1 MDLENYYGRRVL
13 VSRHEVKQSG
23 IQELPTIRIDAG
35 NIRCYRCN
43 HVTAKSLGALP
54 QGEFYCPHCINLG
67 RVSTLNKFYHVP
79 EPNQFT
85 IIEPVLTWKG
95 KLSPLQQQAS
105 EKISQGM
112 AAHVQQLLWAVT
124 GAGKTEMMFAG
135 IAAAIKRGE
144 RIGIA
149 SPRVDVCL
157 ELFPRLKA
165 AFANCDIAL
174 LHGRQELPYHYAQL
188 TICTTHQLLRF
199 YHAFDNLIIDEVD
212 AFPYAANASL
222 SYATKQAIKEN
233 GGCLYLTATPGDAL
247 LREIKSK
254 RLVVNYL
261 PLRYHGHL
269 LPQIKVRLAFGWRRR
284 LERQKLP
291 PQVIQQLQETLR
303 EGHRF
308 LLFVPHIADLALVEA
323 ALRHSFT
330 TFRFATVHA
339 SNPERLEKVQKMR
352 DGDYDFLVTTSILER
367 GVTFPEID
375 VYVLGADDPVFSSSA
390 LVQIAGRAGRAQS
403 RPTGR
408 VVFWINCNCRQV
420 NQAISQVKYLNR
432 KGQRLIDGVP
442 FMSPFVKLS

>member
-1 MDLENYYGRRVL
+1 M
-13 VSRHEVKQSG
+13 
-23 IQELPTIRIDAG
+23 
-35 NIRCYRCN
+35 
-43 HVTAKSLGALP
+43 
-54 QGEFYCPHCINLG
+54 
-67 RVSTLNKFYHVP
+67 
-79 EPNQFT
+79 
-85 IIEPVLTWKG
+85 
-95 KLSPLQQQAS
+95 
-105 EKISQGM
+105 
-112 AAHVQQLLWAVT
+112 
-124 GAGKTEMMFAG
+124 
-135 IAAAIKRGE
+135 
-144 RIGIA
+144 
-149 SPRVDVCL
+149 
-157 ELFPRLKA
+157 
-165 AFANCDIAL
+165 
-174 LHGRQELPYHYAQL
+174 HGRQELPYHYAQL

-222 SYATKQAIKEN
+222 LYATKQAIKEN
-233 GGCLYLTATPGDAL
+233 GRCLYLTATPGDAL

-284 LERQKLP
+284 LERQQLP

-303 EGHRF
+303 EGHHF

-339 SNPERLEKVQKMR
+339 SDPERLEKVQKMR

-390 LVQIAGRAGRAQS
+390 LVQIAGRAGRSQS

-408 VVFWINCNCRQV
+408 VIFWINCNCRQV
-420 NQAISQVKYLNR
+420 NQAVSQVKYLNR
-432 KGQRLIDGVP
+432 KGQRLIDGV
-442 FMSPFVKLS
+442 SFVQ

>member
-85 IIEPVLTWKG
+85 VTEPVLTWKG

-105 EKISQGM
+105 EKISRGM
-112 AAHVQQLLWAVT
+112 ADHVQQLLWAVT

-135 IAAAIKRGE
+135 IAAAIERGE

-222 SYATKQAIKEN
+222 LYATKQAIKEN

-339 SNPERLEKVQKMR
+339 SDPERLEKVQKMR

-442 FMSPFVKLS
+442 FM

>member
-1 MDLENYYGRRVL
+1 
-13 VSRHEVKQSG
+13 
-23 IQELPTIRIDAG
+23 
-35 NIRCYRCN
+35 
-43 HVTAKSLGALP
+43 
-54 QGEFYCPHCINLG
+54 
-67 RVSTLNKFYHVP
+67 
-79 EPNQFT
+79 
-85 IIEPVLTWKG
+85 
-95 KLSPLQQQAS
+95 
-105 EKISQGM
+105 M

-222 SYATKQAIKEN
+222 LYATKQAIKEN

-308 LLFVPHIADLALVEA
+308 LLFIPHIADLALVEA
-323 ALRHSFT
+323 ALRHSFA

-339 SNPERLEKVQKMR
+339 SDPERLEKVQKMR

-432 KGQRLIDGVP
+432 KGQRLIDGV
-442 FMSPFVKLS
+442 SFV

>member
-13 VSRHEVKQSG
+13 ASRHEVKQSG

-85 IIEPVLTWKG
+85 VTELVLTWKG

-105 EKISQGM
+105 EKISRGM
-112 AAHVQQLLWAVT
+112 ADHVQQLLWAVT

-135 IAAAIKRGE
+135 IAAAIERGE

-222 SYATKQAIKEN
+222 LYATKQAIKEN

-284 LERQKLP
+284 LERQQLP
-291 PQVIQQLQETLR
+291 PQVIQQLQETLK
-303 EGHRF
+303 EGHHF

-339 SNPERLEKVQKMR
+339 SDLERLEKVQKMR

-390 LVQIAGRAGRAQS
+390 LVQIAGRAGRSQS

-408 VVFWINCNCRQV
+408 VIFWINCNCRQV
-420 NQAISQVKYLNR
+420 NQAVSQVKYLNR
-432 KGQRLIDGVP
+432 KGQRLIDGV
-442 FMSPFVKLS
+442 SFVQ

>member
-222 SYATKQAIKEN
+222 LYATKQAIKEN

-308 LLFVPHIADLALVEA
+308 LLFIPHIADLALVEA
-323 ALRHSFT
+323 ALRHSFA

-339 SNPERLEKVQKMR
+339 SDPERLEKVQKMR

-375 VYVLGADDPVFSSSA
+375 VYVLGADDPVFSTSA

-432 KGQRLIDGVP
+432 KGQRLIDGV
-442 FMSPFVKLS
+442 SFV

>member
-13 VSRHEVKQSG
+13 ASRHEVKQSG

-85 IIEPVLTWKG
+85 VTEPVLTWKG

-105 EKISQGM
+105 EKISRGM
-112 AAHVQQLLWAVT
+112 ADHVQQLLWAVT

-135 IAAAIKRGE
+135 IAAAIECGE

-222 SYATKQAIKEN
+222 LYATKQAIKEN

-269 LPQIKVRLAFGWRRR
+269 LPQIKVKLAFGWRRR
-284 LERQKLP
+284 LERQQLP
-291 PQVIQQLQETLR
+291 PQVIQQLQETLK
-303 EGHRF
+303 EGHHF

-339 SNPERLEKVQKMR
+339 SDLERLEKVQKMR

-390 LVQIAGRAGRAQS
+390 LVQIAGRAGRSQS

-408 VVFWINCNCRQV
+408 VIFWINCNCRQV
-420 NQAISQVKYLNR
+420 NQAVSQVKYLNR
-432 KGQRLIDGVP
+432 KGQRLVDGV
-442 FMSPFVKLS
+442 SFVQ

>member
-13 VSRHEVKQSG
+13 ASRHEVKQSG

-85 IIEPVLTWKG
+85 VTEPVLTWKG

-105 EKISQGM
+105 EKISRGM
-112 AAHVQQLLWAVT
+112 ADHVQQLLWAVT

-135 IAAAIKRGE
+135 IAAAIERGE

-222 SYATKQAIKEN
+222 LYATKQAIKEN

-284 LERQKLP
+284 LERQQLP
-291 PQVIQQLQETLR
+291 PQVIQQLQETLK
-303 EGHRF
+303 EGHHF

-339 SNPERLEKVQKMR
+339 SDLERLEKVKKMR

-390 LVQIAGRAGRAQS
+390 LVQIAGRAGRSQS

-408 VVFWINCNCRQV
+408 VIFWINCNCRQV
-420 NQAISQVKYLNR
+420 NQAVSQVKYLNR
-432 KGQRLIDGVP
+432 KGQRLIDGV
-442 FMSPFVKLS
+442 SFVQ

>member
-1 MDLENYYGRRVL
+1 MDLDNYYGRRVL
-13 VSRHEVKQSG
+13 VSRHEVIQAG

-54 QGEFYCPHCINLG
+54 RGEFYCPHCINLG

-85 IIEPVLTWKG
+85 VTEPVLTWKG

-105 EKISQGM
+105 EKISRGM
-112 AAHVQQLLWAVT
+112 ADHVQQLLWAVT

-135 IAAAIKRGE
+135 IAAAIERGE

-222 SYATKQAIKEN
+222 LYATKQAIKEN

-284 LERQKLP
+284 LERQQLP

-308 LLFVPHIADLALVEA
+308 LLFIPHIADLALVEA

-339 SNPERLEKVQKMR
+339 SDPERLEKVQKMR

-408 VVFWINCNCRQV
+408 VIFWINCNCRQV
-420 NQAISQVKYLNR
+420 NQAVSQVKYLNR
-432 KGQRLIDGVP
+432 KGQRLINGV
-442 FMSPFVKLS
+442 SFVQ

>member
-54 QGEFYCPHCINLG
+54 QGAFYCPHCITLG

-95 KLSPLQQQAS
+95 ELSPLQQQAS

-222 SYATKQAIKEN
+222 LYATKQAIKEN

-442 FMSPFVKLS
+442 FM

>member
-13 VSRHEVKQSG
+13 VSRYEVKQSG

-85 IIEPVLTWKG
+85 VIEPVLTWKG

-135 IAAAIKRGE
+135 IVAAIKRGE

-222 SYATKQAIKEN
+222 LYATKQAIKEN

-339 SNPERLEKVQKMR
+339 SDPERLEKVQKMR

-390 LVQIAGRAGRAQS
+390 LVQIAGRAGRSQS

-420 NQAISQVKYLNR
+420 NQAIFQVKYLNR

-442 FMSPFVKLS
+442 FV

>member
-13 VSRHEVKQSG
+13 ASRHEVKQSG

-85 IIEPVLTWKG
+85 VTEPVLTWKG

-105 EKISQGM
+105 EKISRGM
-112 AAHVQQLLWAVT
+112 ADHVQQLLWAVT

-135 IAAAIKRGE
+135 IAAAIERGE

-222 SYATKQAIKEN
+222 LFATKQAIKEN

-284 LERQKLP
+284 LERQQLP
-291 PQVIQQLQETLR
+291 PQVIQQLQETLK
-303 EGHRF
+303 EGHHF

-339 SNPERLEKVQKMR
+339 SDLERLEKVQKMR

-390 LVQIAGRAGRAQS
+390 LVQIAGRAGRSQS

-408 VVFWINCNCRQV
+408 VIFWINCNCRQV
-420 NQAISQVKYLNR
+420 NQAVSQVKYLNR
-432 KGQRLIDGVP
+432 KGQRLIDGV
-442 FMSPFVKLS
+442 SFVQ

>member
-135 IAAAIKRGE
+135 IVAAIKRGE

-222 SYATKQAIKEN
+222 LYATKQAIKEN

-442 FMSPFVKLS
+442 FM

>member
-13 VSRHEVKQSG
+13 VSRYEVKQSG

-85 IIEPVLTWKG
+85 VTEPVLTWKG

-105 EKISQGM
+105 EKISRGM
-112 AAHVQQLLWAVT
+112 ADHVQQLLWAVT

-222 SYATKQAIKEN
+222 LYATKQAIKEN

-284 LERQKLP
+284 LERQQLP
-291 PQVIQQLQETLR
+291 PQVIQQLQETLK
-303 EGHRF
+303 EGHHF

-339 SNPERLEKVQKMR
+339 SDPERLEKVQKMR

-390 LVQIAGRAGRAQS
+390 LVQIAGRAGRSQS

-408 VVFWINCNCRQV
+408 VIFWINCNCRQV
-420 NQAISQVKYLNR
+420 NQAVSQVKYLNR
-432 KGQRLIDGVP
+432 KGQRLIDGV
-442 FMSPFVKLS
+442 SFVQ

>member
-1 MDLENYYGRRVL
+1 MDLDNYYGRRVL
-13 VSRHEVKQSG
+13 VPRHEVIQAE
-23 IQELPTIRIDAG
+23 IQELPTIRIDAA

-43 HVTAKSLGALP
+43 HVTEKSLGALP
-54 QGEFYCPHCINLG
+54 RGEFYCPHCINLG

-85 IIEPVLTWKG
+85 VTEPVLTWKG

-105 EKISQGM
+105 EKISRGM
-112 AAHVQQLLWAVT
+112 ADHVQQLLWAVT

-135 IAAAIKRGE
+135 IAAAIERGE

-222 SYATKQAIKEN
+222 LYATKQAIKEN

-269 LPQIKVRLAFGWRRR
+269 LPQIKVRLAFGWRQR
-284 LERQKLP
+284 LERQQLP

-308 LLFVPHIADLALVEA
+308 LLFIPHIADLALVEA

-339 SNPERLEKVQKMR
+339 SDPERLEKVQKMR
-352 DGDYDFLVTTSILER
+352 NGDYDFLVTTSILER

-408 VVFWINCNCRQV
+408 VIFWINCNCRQV
-420 NQAISQVKYLNR
+420 NQAVSQVKYLNR
-432 KGQRLIDGVP
+432 KGQRLIDGV
-442 FMSPFVKLS
+442 SFVQ

>member
-1 MDLENYYGRRVL
+1 MDLDNYYGRRVL
-13 VSRHEVKQSG
+13 VPRHEVKQSG

-222 SYATKQAIKEN
+222 LYATKQAIKEN

-291 PQVIQQLQETLR
+291 PQVIQQLQETLK

-308 LLFVPHIADLALVEA
+308 LLFIPHIADLALVEA
-323 ALRHSFT
+323 ALRHSFA

-339 SNPERLEKVQKMR
+339 SDPERLEKVQKMR

-390 LVQIAGRAGRAQS
+390 LVQIAGRAGRSQS

-408 VVFWINCNCRQV
+408 VIFWINCNCRQV
-420 NQAISQVKYLNR
+420 NQAVSQVKYLNR
-432 KGQRLIDGVP
+432 KGQRLIDG
-442 FMSPFVKLS
+442 MPFV

>member
-13 VSRHEVKQSG
+13 ASRHEVKQSG

-85 IIEPVLTWKG
+85 VTEPVLTWKG

-105 EKISQGM
+105 EKISRGM

-135 IAAAIKRGE
+135 IAAAIERGE

-222 SYATKQAIKEN
+222 LYATKQAIKEN

-284 LERQKLP
+284 LERQQLP
-291 PQVIQQLQETLR
+291 PQVIQQLQETLK
-303 EGHRF
+303 EGHHF
-308 LLFVPHIADLALVEA
+308 LLFVPHIADLELVEA

-339 SNPERLEKVQKMR
+339 SDLERLEKVQKMR

-390 LVQIAGRAGRAQS
+390 LVQIAGRAGRSQS

-408 VVFWINCNCRQV
+408 VIFWINCNCRQV
-420 NQAISQVKYLNR
+420 NQAVSQVKYLNR
-432 KGQRLIDGVP
+432 KGQRLVDGV
-442 FMSPFVKLS
+442 SFVQ

>member
-54 QGEFYCPHCINLG
+54 QGEFYCPHCINLV

-85 IIEPVLTWKG
+85 VIEPVLTWKG

-222 SYATKQAIKEN
+222 LYATKQAIKEN

-339 SNPERLEKVQKMR
+339 SDPERLEKVQKMR

-442 FMSPFVKLS
+442 FM

>member
-95 KLSPLQQQAS
+95 ELSPLQQQAS

-222 SYATKQAIKEN
+222 LYATKQAIKEN

-367 GVTFPEID
+367 GVHFPEFD
-375 VYVLGADDPVFSSSA
+375 VFVLGADDPVFSSSA

-442 FMSPFVKLS
+442 FM

>member
-13 VSRHEVKQSG
+13 ASRHEVKQSG

-85 IIEPVLTWKG
+85 VTEPVLTWKG

-105 EKISQGM
+105 EKISRGI
-112 AAHVQQLLWAVT
+112 ADHVQQLLWAVT

-135 IAAAIKRGE
+135 IAAAIERGE

-222 SYATKQAIKEN
+222 LYATKQAIKEN

-284 LERQKLP
+284 LERQQLP
-291 PQVIQQLQETLR
+291 PQVIQQLQETLK
-303 EGHRF
+303 EGHHF

-339 SNPERLEKVQKMR
+339 SDLERLEKVQKMR

-390 LVQIAGRAGRAQS
+390 LVQIAGRAGRSQS

-408 VVFWINCNCRQV
+408 VIFWINCNCRQV
-420 NQAISQVKYLNR
+420 NQAVSQVKYLNR
-432 KGQRLIDGVP
+432 KGQRLVDGV
-442 FMSPFVKLS
+442 SFVQ

>member
-13 VSRHEVKQSG
+13 VSRHDVKQSG

-85 IIEPVLTWKG
+85 VIEPVLTWKG

-135 IAAAIKRGE
+135 IVAAIKRGE

-222 SYATKQAIKEN
+222 LYATKQAIKEN

-442 FMSPFVKLS
+442 FM

>member
-23 IQELPTIRIDAG
+23 IQALPTIRIDAG

-95 KLSPLQQQAS
+95 ELSPLQQQAS

-135 IAAAIKRGE
+135 IVAAIKRGE

-222 SYATKQAIKEN
+222 LYATKQAIKEN

-442 FMSPFVKLS
+442 FM

>member
-95 KLSPLQQQAS
+95 ELSPLQQQAS

-149 SPRVDVCL
+149 SPRVDVCF

-222 SYATKQAIKEN
+222 LYATKQAIKEN

-442 FMSPFVKLS
+442 FM

>member
-13 VSRHEVKQSG
+13 ASRHEVKQSG

-85 IIEPVLTWKG
+85 VTEPVLTWKG

-105 EKISQGM
+105 EKISRGM
-112 AAHVQQLLWAVT
+112 ADHVQQLLWAVT

-135 IAAAIKRGE
+135 IAAAIERGE

-165 AFANCDIAL
+165 AFANCNIAL

-222 SYATKQAIKEN
+222 LYAIKQAIKEN

-284 LERQKLP
+284 LERQQLP
-291 PQVIQQLQETLR
+291 PQVIQQLQETLK
-303 EGHRF
+303 EGHHF

-339 SNPERLEKVQKMR
+339 SDLERLEKVQKMR

-390 LVQIAGRAGRAQS
+390 LVQIAGRAGRSQS

-408 VVFWINCNCRQV
+408 VIFWINCNCRQV
-420 NQAISQVKYLNR
+420 NQAVSQVKYLNR
-432 KGQRLIDGVP
+432 KGQRLIDGV
-442 FMSPFVKLS
+442 SFVQ

>member
-13 VSRHEVKQSG
+13 ASRHEVKQSG
-23 IQELPTIRIDAG
+23 NQELPTIRIDAG

-85 IIEPVLTWKG
+85 VTEPVLTWKG

-105 EKISQGM
+105 EKISRGM
-112 AAHVQQLLWAVT
+112 ADHVQQLLWAVT

-135 IAAAIKRGE
+135 IAAAIERGE

-165 AFANCDIAL
+165 AFANCNIAL

-222 SYATKQAIKEN
+222 LYATKQAIKEN

-284 LERQKLP
+284 LERQQLP
-291 PQVIQQLQETLR
+291 PQVIQQLQETLK
-303 EGHRF
+303 EGHHF

-330 TFRFATVHA
+330 TFRFDTVHA
-339 SNPERLEKVQKMR
+339 SDLERLEKVQKMR

-390 LVQIAGRAGRAQS
+390 LVQIAGRAGRSQS

-408 VVFWINCNCRQV
+408 VIFWINCNCRQV
-420 NQAISQVKYLNR
+420 NQAVSQVKYLNR
-432 KGQRLIDGVP
+432 KGQRLIDGV
-442 FMSPFVKLS
+442 SFVQ

>member
-13 VSRHEVKQSG
+13 VLRHEVKQSG

-105 EKISQGM
+105 EKISRGM

-222 SYATKQAIKEN
+222 LYATKQAIKEN

-323 ALRHSFT
+323 VLRHSFT

-339 SNPERLEKVQKMR
+339 SDPERLEKVQKMR

-390 LVQIAGRAGRAQS
+390 LVQIAGRAGRSQS

-408 VVFWINCNCRQV
+408 VIFWINCNCRQV
-420 NQAISQVKYLNR
+420 NQAVSQVKYLNR
-432 KGQRLIDGVP
+432 KGQRLIDGV
-442 FMSPFVKLS
+442 SFVQ

>member
-13 VSRHEVKQSG
+13 VSRHEVIQSG

-67 RVSTLNKFYHVP
+67 RVSTLTKFYHVP

-85 IIEPVLTWKG
+85 VTEPVLTWKG

-112 AAHVQQLLWAVT
+112 VAHVQQLLWAVT

-157 ELFPRLKA
+157 ELFPRLEA

-222 SYATKQAIKEN
+222 LYATRQAIKKN
-233 GGCLYLTATPGDAL
+233 GGCLYLTATPGDTL

-284 LERQKLP
+284 LERKQLP
-291 PQVIQQLQETLR
+291 PQIIQQLQETLK

-308 LLFVPHIADLALVEA
+308 LLFVPHIADLVLVEA

-339 SNPERLEKVQKMR
+339 SDPERLEKVQKMR

-442 FMSPFVKLS
+442 FV

>member
-95 KLSPLQQQAS
+95 ELSPLQQQAS

-149 SPRVDVCL
+149 SPRVDGCL

-222 SYATKQAIKEN
+222 LYATKQAIKEN

-442 FMSPFVKLS
+442 FM

>member
-35 NIRCYRCN
+35 NIRWYRCN

-95 KLSPLQQQAS
+95 ELSPLQQQAS

-222 SYATKQAIKEN
+222 LYATKQAIKEN

-442 FMSPFVKLS
+442 FM

>member
-85 IIEPVLTWKG
+85 IIEPVLTWKE

-222 SYATKQAIKEN
+222 LYATKQAIKEN

-284 LERQKLP
+284 LERQQLP

-308 LLFVPHIADLALVEA
+308 LLFIPHIADLALVEA
-323 ALRHSFT
+323 ALRHSFA

-339 SNPERLEKVQKMR
+339 SDPERLEKVQKMR

-432 KGQRLIDGVP
+432 KGQRLIDGV
-442 FMSPFVKLS
+442 SFV

>member
-13 VSRHEVKQSG
+13 ASRHEVKQSG

-85 IIEPVLTWKG
+85 VTEPVLTWKG

-105 EKISQGM
+105 EKISRGM
-112 AAHVQQLLWAVT
+112 ADHVQQLLWAVT

-135 IAAAIKRGE
+135 IAAAIERGE

-174 LHGRQELPYHYAQL
+174 LHGRQELPYHYVQL

-222 SYATKQAIKEN
+222 LYATKQAIKEN

-284 LERQKLP
+284 LERQQLP
-291 PQVIQQLQETLR
+291 PQVIQQLHETLK
-303 EGHRF
+303 EGHHF

-339 SNPERLEKVQKMR
+339 SDLERLEKVKKMR

-390 LVQIAGRAGRAQS
+390 LVQIAG
-403 RPTGR
+403 
-408 VVFWINCNCRQV
+408 
-420 NQAISQVKYLNR
+420 
-432 KGQRLIDGVP
+432 
-442 FMSPFVKLS
+442 

>member
-1 MDLENYYGRRVL
+1 MDLDNYYGQRVL
-13 VSRHEVKQSG
+13 VSRHEVIQAG

-54 QGEFYCPHCINLG
+54 RGEFYCPHCINLG

-85 IIEPVLTWKG
+85 VTEPVLTWKG

-105 EKISQGM
+105 EKISRGM
-112 AAHVQQLLWAVT
+112 ADHVQQLLWAVT

-135 IAAAIKRGE
+135 IAAAIERGE

-222 SYATKQAIKEN
+222 LYATRQAIKEN

-284 LERQKLP
+284 LERQQLP

-308 LLFVPHIADLALVEA
+308 LLFIPHIADLALVEA

-339 SNPERLEKVQKMR
+339 SDPERLEKVQKMR

-408 VVFWINCNCRQV
+408 VIFWINCNCRQV
-420 NQAISQVKYLNR
+420 NQAVSQVKYLNR
-432 KGQRLIDGVP
+432 KGQRLINGV
-442 FMSPFVKLS
+442 SFVQ

>member
-13 VSRHEVKQSG
+13 ASRHEVKQSG

-85 IIEPVLTWKG
+85 VTEPVLTWKG

-105 EKISQGM
+105 EKISRGM
-112 AAHVQQLLWAVT
+112 ADHVQQLLWAVT

-135 IAAAIKRGE
+135 IAAAIERGE

-165 AFANCDIAL
+165 AFSNCDIAL

-222 SYATKQAIKEN
+222 LYATKQAIKEN

-284 LERQKLP
+284 LERQQLP
-291 PQVIQQLQETLR
+291 PQVIQQLQETLK
-303 EGHRF
+303 EGHHF

-339 SNPERLEKVQKMR
+339 SDLERLEKVQKMR

-390 LVQIAGRAGRAQS
+390 LVQIAGRAGRSQS

-408 VVFWINCNCRQV
+408 VIFWINCNCRQV
-420 NQAISQVKYLNR
+420 NQAVSQVKYLNR
-432 KGQRLIDGVP
+432 KGQRLIDGV
-442 FMSPFVKLS
+442 SFVQ

>member
-13 VSRHEVKQSG
+13 ASRHEVKQSG

-85 IIEPVLTWKG
+85 VTEPVLTWKG
-95 KLSPLQQQAS
+95 KLSPLKQQAS
-105 EKISQGM
+105 EKISRGM
-112 AAHVQQLLWAVT
+112 ADHVQQLLWAVT

-135 IAAAIKRGE
+135 IAAAIERGE

-222 SYATKQAIKEN
+222 LYATKQAIKEN

-284 LERQKLP
+284 LERQQLP

-303 EGHRF
+303 EGHHF

-339 SNPERLEKVQKMR
+339 SDLERLEKVQKMR

-390 LVQIAGRAGRAQS
+390 LVQIAGRAGRSQS

-408 VVFWINCNCRQV
+408 VIFWINCNCRQV
-420 NQAISQVKYLNR
+420 NQAVSQVKYLNR
-432 KGQRLIDGVP
+432 KGQRLIDGV
-442 FMSPFVKLS
+442 SFVQ

>member
-1 MDLENYYGRRVL
+1 MDLDNYYGRRVL
-13 VSRHEVKQSG
+13 VPRHEVIQAE
-23 IQELPTIRIDAG
+23 IQELPTIRIDAA

-43 HVTAKSLGALP
+43 HVTEKSLGALP
-54 QGEFYCPHCINLG
+54 RGEFYCPHCINLG

-85 IIEPVLTWKG
+85 VIEPVLTWKG

-105 EKISQGM
+105 EKISRGM
-112 AAHVQQLLWAVT
+112 ADHVQQLLWAVT

-135 IAAAIKRGE
+135 IAAAIERGE

-165 AFANCDIAL
+165 AFTNCDIAL

-222 SYATKQAIKEN
+222 LYATKEN

-254 RLVVNYL
+254 RLIVNYL

-269 LPQIKVRLAFGWRRR
+269 LPEIKVRLAFGWRRR
-284 LERQKLP
+284 LERHQLP
-291 PQVIQQLQETLR
+291 PQVIQQLQKTLK

-308 LLFVPHIADLALVEA
+308 LLFVPHIADLALVKA
-323 ALRHSFT
+323 ALQHSFT

-339 SNPERLEKVQKMR
+339 SDPQRLEKVQKMR

-408 VVFWINCNCRQV
+408 VVFWINCNCHQI
-420 NQAISQVKYLNR
+420 NQAVSQVKYLNQ
-432 KGQRLIDGVP
+432 KGQRLIDEL
-442 FMSPFVKLS
+442 SPM

>member
-13 VSRHEVKQSG
+13 VSRYEVKQSG

-85 IIEPVLTWKG
+85 VTEPVLTWKG

-105 EKISQGM
+105 EKISRGM
-112 AAHVQQLLWAVT
+112 ADHVQQLLWAVT

-222 SYATKQAIKEN
+222 LYATKQAIKEN

-303 EGHRF
+303 EGHHF

-323 ALRHSFT
+323 ALRYSFT

-339 SNPERLEKVQKMR
+339 SDLERLEKVQKMR
-352 DGDYDFLVTTSILER
+352 DGDYDFLITTSILER

-390 LVQIAGRAGRAQS
+390 LVQIAGRAGRSQS

-408 VVFWINCNCRQV
+408 VIFWINCNCRQV
-420 NQAISQVKYLNR
+420 NQAVSQVKYLNR
-432 KGQRLIDGVP
+432 KGQRLIDGV
-442 FMSPFVKLS
+442 SFVQ